1 MCSTWEYK
9 TISTQ
14 AKLRGLGQYKD
25 VEFLPQ
31 HHLKHYFI
39 MKKLTKLNLHGAQLM
54 NDAEMKRILGGN
66 GDPIPGYLC
75 SFETLGQP
83 CTLDGIEG
91 VCRAAGTAVF
101 YCETMPGF

>member
-1 MCSTWEYK
+1 MRS
-9 TISTQ
+9 
-14 AKLRGLGQYKD
+14 LGQYKD

-75 SFETLGQP
+75 SFETLDAP
-83 CTLDGIEG
+83 CEDNGFI
-91 VCRAAGTAVF
+91 GTCQQIIGSVVG
-101 YCETMPGF
+101 CV